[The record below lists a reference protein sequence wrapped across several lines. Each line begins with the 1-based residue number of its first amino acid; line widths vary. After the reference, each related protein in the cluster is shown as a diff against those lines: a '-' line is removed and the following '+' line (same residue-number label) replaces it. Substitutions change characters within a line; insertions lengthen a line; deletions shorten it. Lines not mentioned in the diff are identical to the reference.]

1 MTDVKAAT
9 DTSGMSDAIAAPQ
22 TTITDQA
29 VGVEA
34 VGTSAARELGF
45 SILFVAFGLYILFPL
60 VGVFLFSIATTW
72 FETVLPAGYTLDHI
86 TATINDPLFG
96 QTIGRSLIAS
106 IATIIVSVVLM
117 TPTLFL
123 LHVAAP
129 RMRPIVEFLCLLPFA
144 LPTIVLALSL
154 IRTYSQKPLV
164 LSGTPQ
170 LLILAY
176 VVTGLPFMY
185 RALDNAL
192 RAIDTAVL
200 SEASSTLGASRWMT
214 FRRVILPNIGPGIM
228 AGALLVFSVSFGE
241 FTLSSFLV
249 GDAWKT
255 SGVWTVAIW
264 DDQPHKTTV
273 MVVIGFIISWVVSL
287 VILLAFRKRA
297 TIELG
302 AR

>member
-1 MTDVKAAT
+1 MTTAV
-9 DTSGMSDAIAAPQ
+9 DAPAIVIPAQKP
-22 TTITDQA
+22 I
-29 VGVEA
+29 G
-34 VGTSAARELGF
+34 GAREAGF
-45 SILFVAFGLYILFPL
+45 SVLFVIFALYLLFPL
-60 VGVFLFSIATTW
+60 VGVFLFSVATTW
-72 FETVLPAGYTLDHI
+72 FDTVLPAGYTLDHV
-86 TATINDPLFG
+86 TATINDPLFVP
-96 QTIGRSLIAS
+96 TMTRSLIAS
-106 IATIIVSVVLM
+106 IATILVSVILM

-123 LHVAAP
+123 VHVAAP
-129 RMRPIVEFLCLLPFA
+129 RLRPVMEFLCLLPFA

-154 IRTYSQKPLV
+154 IRTYSTKPLV

-185 RALDNAL
+185 RALDNSL
-192 RAIDTAVL
+192 KAIDTAVL
-200 SEASSTLGASRWMT
+200 SEASSTLGASRWTT
-214 FRRVILPNIGPGIM
+214 FRRVILPNIGPGII

-273 MVVIGFIISWVVSL
+273 MVLIGFAISWVISL
-287 VILLAFRKRA
+287 VILFAFAKRA
-297 TIELG
+297 TVEVG
-302 AR
+302 QR

>member
-1 MTDVKAAT
+1 MTATAVSQDVTEGSARAQ
-9 DTSGMSDAIAAPQ
+9 G
-22 TTITDQA
+22 
-29 VGVEA
+29 GV
-34 VGTSAARELGF
+34 RELGF
-45 SILFVAFGLYILFPL
+45 TILFVVFIGYMLFPL

-72 FETVLPAGYTLDHI
+72 FDTVLPAGYTTKHI
-86 TATINDPLFG
+86 QDTIGDPLFIP
-96 QTIGRSLIAS
+96 TMGRSLIAS
-106 IATIIVSVVLM
+106 IATIAVSVILM
-117 TPTLFL
+117 TPTLYL
-123 LHVAAP
+123 IHVAAP
-129 RMRPIVEFLCLLPFA
+129 RLRPVVEFLSLLPFA

-154 IRTYSQKPLV
+154 IRTYSSKPLV
-164 LSGTPQ
+164 LSGTPT

-185 RALDNAL
+185 RALDNSL
-192 RAIDTAVL
+192 KAIDTSVL

-255 SGVWTVAIW
+255 SGVWTVSIW

-273 MVVIGFIISWVVSL
+273 MVVIGFTISWITSL
-287 VILLAFRKRA
+287 IILLAFRKRA

-302 AR
+302 TR

>member
-1 MTDVKAAT
+1 MTATAVSQDVTEGSARAQ
-9 DTSGMSDAIAAPQ
+9 G
-22 TTITDQA
+22 
-29 VGVEA
+29 GV
-34 VGTSAARELGF
+34 RELGF
-45 SILFVAFGLYILFPL
+45 TILFVVFIGYMLFPL

-72 FETVLPAGYTLDHI
+72 FDTVLPAGYTTKHI
-86 TATINDPLFG
+86 QDTIGDPLFIP
-96 QTIGRSLIAS
+96 TMSRSLIAS
-106 IATIIVSVVLM
+106 IATIAVSVILM
-117 TPTLFL
+117 TPTLYL
-123 LHVAAP
+123 IHVAAP
-129 RMRPIVEFLCLLPFA
+129 RLRPVVEFLSLLPFA

-154 IRTYSQKPLV
+154 IRTYSSKPLV
-164 LSGTPQ
+164 LSGTPT

-185 RALDNAL
+185 RALDNSL
-192 RAIDTAVL
+192 KAIDTNVL

-255 SGVWTVAIW
+255 SGVWTVSIW

-273 MVVIGFIISWVVSL
+273 MVVIGFTISWITSL
-287 VILLAFRKRA
+287 IILLAFRKRA

-302 AR
+302 TR

>member
-1 MTDVKAAT
+1 MGAGMTTAV
-9 DTSGMSDAIAAPQ
+9 DAP
-22 TTITDQA
+22 A
-29 VGVEA
+29 VVMPAQKPIG
-34 VGTSAARELGF
+34 GAREAGF
-45 SILFVAFGLYILFPL
+45 SVLFVIFALYLLFPL
-60 VGVFLFSIATTW
+60 VGVFLFSVATTW
-72 FETVLPAGYTLDHI
+72 FDTVLPAGYTLDHV
-86 TATINDPLFG
+86 TATINDPLFVP
-96 QTIGRSLIAS
+96 TMTRSLIAS
-106 IATIIVSVVLM
+106 MATILVSVVLM
-117 TPTLFL
+117 TPTLYL
-123 LHVAAP
+123 VHVAAP
-129 RMRPIVEFLCLLPFA
+129 RLRPVMEFFCLLPFA

-154 IRTYSQKPLV
+154 IRTYSQRPIV

-185 RALDNAL
+185 RALDNSL

-200 SEASSTLGASRWMT
+200 SEASSTLGASRWAT
-214 FRRVILPNIGPGIM
+214 FRRVILPNIWPGII

-273 MVVIGFIISWVVSL
+273 MVVIGFAISWALSL
-287 VILLAFRKRA
+287 IILFAFRRRA
-297 TIELG
+297 TIEIG

>member
-1 MTDVKAAT
+1 MTAT
-9 DTSGMSDAIAAPQ
+9 AVSQEQVEDG
-22 TTITDQA
+22 TTA
-29 VGVEA
+29 HAGV
-34 VGTSAARELGF
+34 RELGF
-45 SILFVAFGLYILFPL
+45 TILFIVFIGYMLFPL

-72 FETVLPAGYTLDHI
+72 FDTVLPAGYTTKHI
-86 TATINDPLFG
+86 QDTIGDPLFIP
-96 QTIGRSLIAS
+96 TMSRSLIAS
-106 IATIIVSVVLM
+106 IATIAVSVILM
-117 TPTLFL
+117 TPTLYL
-123 LHVAAP
+123 IHVAAP
-129 RMRPIVEFLCLLPFA
+129 RLRPVVEFLSLLPFA

-154 IRTYSQKPLV
+154 IRTYSSKPLV
-164 LSGTPQ
+164 LSGTPT

-185 RALDNAL
+185 RALDNSL
-192 RAIDTAVL
+192 KAIDTNVL

-249 GDAWKT
+249 GDAWKM
-255 SGVWTVAIW
+255 SGVWTVSIW

-273 MVVIGFIISWVVSL
+273 MVVIGFAISWITSL
-287 VILLAFRKRA
+287 IILLAFRKRA

-302 AR
+302 TR

>member
-1 MTDVKAAT
+1 MSVL
-9 DTSGMSDAIAAPQ
+9 SDAPAAIATAPIS
-22 TTITDQA
+22 TRRR
-29 VGVEA
+29 G
-34 VGTSAARELGF
+34 GPELGF
-45 SILFVAFGLYILFPL
+45 TLLFVLFTAYMLVPL

-72 FETVLPAGYTLDHI
+72 FDTILPVGYTLDHV
-86 TATINDPLFG
+86 TETINDPLFVP
-96 QTIGRSLIAS
+96 TVGRSLIAS

-117 TPTLFL
+117 TPVLFL

-129 RMRPIVEFLCLLPFA
+129 RFRPIVEFLSLLPFA

-154 IRTYSQKPLV
+154 IRTYSEPPLV
-164 LSGTPQ
+164 LSGTPT

-185 RALDNAL
+185 RGLDNSL
-192 RAIDTAVL
+192 RAIDTKNL
-200 SEASSTLGASRWMT
+200 SDASATLGASRGT
-214 FRRVILPNIGPGIM
+214 TLRRVILPNISTGIV

-241 FTLSSFLV
+241 FTLSSFIV

-273 MVVIGFIISWVVSL
+273 MVVIGFAISWLISL
-287 VILLAFRKRA
+287 IILFAFSKRA
-297 TIELG
+297 TLEVG
-302 AR
+302 TR

>member
-1 MTDVKAAT
+1 MTAT
-9 DTSGMSDAIAAPQ
+9 
-22 TTITDQA
+22 A
-29 VGVEA
+29 VSQERVEHLERSRGGVQ
-34 VGTSAARELGF
+34 ELGF
-45 SILFVAFGLYILFPL
+45 TILFVVFIGYMLFPL
-60 VGVFLFSIATTW
+60 VGVFLFSVATTW
-72 FETVLPAGYTLDHI
+72 FDTVLPAGYTTQHI
-86 TATINDPLFG
+86 QDTVGDPLFIP
-96 QTIGRSLIAS
+96 TMGRSLIAS
-106 IATIIVSVVLM
+106 IATIAVSVVLM
-117 TPTLFL
+117 TPTLYL
-123 LHVAAP
+123 IHVAAP
-129 RMRPIVEFLCLLPFA
+129 RLRPVVEFLSLLPFA

-154 IRTYSQKPLV
+154 IRTYSSKPLV
-164 LSGTPQ
+164 LSGTPT

-185 RALDNAL
+185 RALDNSL
-192 RAIDTAVL
+192 KAIDTTVL

-255 SGVWTVAIW
+255 SGVWTVSIW

-273 MVVIGFIISWVVSL
+273 MVVIGFTISWITSL
-287 VILLAFRKRA
+287 IILLAFRKRA

-302 AR
+302 TR

>member
-1 MTDVKAAT
+1 MTDVQATT
-9 DTSGMSDAIAAPQ
+9 DTSGMANVVDAP
-22 TTITDQA
+22 TTTVA
-29 VGVEA
+29 TEA
-34 VGTSAARELGF
+34 TSTGAARELSF
-45 SILFVAFGLYILFPL
+45 SMLFVAFGLYILFPL

-72 FETVLPAGYTLDHI
+72 FDTVLPAGYTLDHI

-106 IATIIVSVVLM
+106 IATIVVSVVLM
-117 TPTLFL
+117 TPTIFL

-154 IRTYSQKPLV
+154 IRTYSTKPLV

-170 LLILAY
+170 LLVLAY

-200 SEASSTLGASRWMT
+200 SEASSTLGASRWAT
-214 FRRVILPNIGPGIM
+214 FQRVILPNIGPGIM

-297 TIELG
+297 TIEIG